1 MCKDTKISPVLQENC
16 LFFYQ
21 KHHNVTK
28 NITKLSPLPIGI
40 CVSLVML

>member
-40 CVSLVML
+40 RMSLVML